1 MPIPPHIQKKL
12 DADRAKLEIEIEQY
26 QWDAARELAEDIIE
40 EMGWKKDDEDY
51 EYQLKE
57 ETERLYEEERE
68 RDYFKRR
75 YRYDPEFMKILEEE
89 EREEENNSSK
99 DHEKI

>member
-1 MPIPPHIQKKL
+1 MPMPPDLRKKL
-12 DADRAKLEIEIEQY
+12 EDEQFELEMEIDRL
-26 QWDAARELAEDIIE
+26 QWESAHELAEDIIL

-68 RDYFKRR
+68 RDYDKRR
-75 YRYDPEFMKILEEE
+75 YRYDPEFMKMLEEE
-89 EREEENNSSK
+89 EREEQSK
-99 DHEKI
+99 NDHEKKT